1 MYMPSMKERLE
12 ALEAR
17 RDELDRVLAA
27 SPRQA
32 PVHLHPR
39 LGEIHRDKVANLQA
53 SLNVEGIQTE
63 AAEILSGLIDRI
75 VLSPTENDIRAEL
88 HGDLAEILALC
99 NDGDD
104 KIQRP
109 GSDDPGRQLWM
120 VAGLYRNWWQ
130 GQFSVVSSSRASGQN
145 LDEDCCA
152 QSPHPRYIAC
162 LWPSAA

>member
-109 GSDDPGRQLWM
+109 GSDDPGRQLSM
-120 VAGLYRNWWQ
+120 VAGVTKPPRIDPANNCDIALGGFKSRERSGHYHPTTA
-130 GQFSVVSSSRASGQN
+130 VV
-145 LDEDCCA
+145 
-152 QSPHPRYIAC
+152 
-162 LWPSAA
+162 WV